1 MLPEYALQPSRTKG
15 VRRPTFNHF
24 RLTRTR
30 CALAIFSE
38 TWPAGSISGTLP
50 GMEHRCEV
58 CESFRPGGALDPA
71 RELLEVSF
79 GERRVLLCR
88 GHAGIARNSQVAS
101 FDELRA
107 LYAESE
113 GQRSYVSRR
122 TRDARSGDGATRN
135 AGRRASDLA
144 R

>member
-1 MLPEYALQPSRTKG
+1 
-15 VRRPTFNHF
+15 
-24 RLTRTR
+24 
-30 CALAIFSE
+30 
-38 TWPAGSISGTLP
+38 
-50 GMEHRCEV
+50 MEQRCEV
-58 CESFRPGGALDPA
+58 CEAFRPRGEFEPA
-71 RELLEVSF
+71 RELVEVPF

-113 GQRSYVSRR
+113 GKRSYISRR
-122 TRDARSGDGATRN
+122 ARNAGTSERLRCD
-135 AGRRASDLA
+135 AGRRASDLS

>member
-1 MLPEYALQPSRTKG
+1 
-15 VRRPTFNHF
+15 
-24 RLTRTR
+24 
-30 CALAIFSE
+30 
-38 TWPAGSISGTLP
+38 
-50 GMEHRCEV
+50 MEHRCEV
-58 CESFRPGGALDPA
+58 CESFRPRGALDPA

-88 GHAGIARNSQVAS
+88 GHAGIARNSQVSS

-113 GQRSYVSRR
+113 GKRSYISRR
-122 TRDARSGDGATRN
+122 AHGAGANEGSPRN
-135 AGRRASDLA
+135 DGRRAGDLA